1 MILHG
6 SAVQL
11 RMKYDLEGFYN
22 LHVQLR
28 VNTIF
33 YGRQY
38 SVQLRENAILYG
50 ATVQFR
56 DNVIWYSA
64 GTTCTVQRAI
74 LHSTTEQLRENV
86 MCTVLLYS
94 YMVQFRRNAI
104 FVQFYMYSSFSDFI
118 QYYRTA

>member
-33 YGRQY
+33 YGCQY

-104 FVQFYMYSSFSDFI
+104 FVQYYMYSSFSDFI
-118 QYYRTA
+118 QYYSTA